1 MLKYFQNFVLGI
13 LYFPLIYRA
22 LKNNLKILFY
32 VPNNHFSYNQLSFV
46 FFFRKILV
54 TILGLSSPFFLL
66 LLQKDF
72 DIFHV
77 LLFQAF
83 LCYFVNIYH
92 FYVYKKIYKKT
103 FISYISIFLTFF
115 SRILFIKIFHQNFFY
130 QNFLLQNFFHQN
142 FLYQNQNKFLHHQ

>member
-1 MLKYFQNFVLGI
+1 MLKYFLNFVLGI

>member
-1 MLKYFQNFVLGI
+1 MLKYFLNFVLGI

-142 FLYQNQNKFLHHQ
+142 FLYQNQKKFLHHQ

>member
-1 MLKYFQNFVLGI
+1 MLKQFLNFVLGI

-32 VPNNHFSYNQLSFV
+32 VPNNHLSYNQLSFV

-142 FLYQNQNKFLHHQ
+142 FLYQNQKKFLHHQ

>member
-1 MLKYFQNFVLGI
+1 MLKYFLNFVLGI

-115 SRILFIKIFHQNFFY
+115 SRILFIKIFH
-130 QNFLLQNFFHQN
+130 
-142 FLYQNQNKFLHHQ
+142 

>member
-1 MLKYFQNFVLGI
+1 MLKYFLNFVLGI

-32 VPNNHFSYNQLSFV
+32 VPNNHLSYNQLSFV

-142 FLYQNQNKFLHHQ
+142 FLYQNQKKFLHHQ

>member
-142 FLYQNQNKFLHHQ
+142 FLYQNQKKFLHHQ